1 MEYIE
6 KSRKANCKIENK
18 PWLRSIYKC
27 ADTPILTSYEKTIE
41 ANKNTMV
48 VLQNKAKEIAKKTPL
63 TYPEAVG
70 VLMEYTKQNI
80 NSIKDI
86 SVKEVL
92 EFINE
97 KNTKKIVVKP
107 IKNKKSKNSFSKL
120 RGQLRNALSRLDTAN
135 RANNI
140 LEQEA
145 KRLRGI
151 LDIQQKKEAVL
162 NSQLETEANRTASLT
177 NSLMEIKEDKDWY
190 YEQWIKD
197 HAKIKTWKKIGYV
210 SIVMNVLG
218 LIILTAKSLL

>member
-6 KSRKANCKIENK
+6 QTKKVNCKIENK
-18 PWLRSIYKC
+18 PRLRNIYKW
-27 ADTPILTSYEKTIE
+27 ANTPILTNYEKTIE

-92 EFINE
+92 EFINK
-97 KNTKKIVVKP
+97 KNKKKIVVKP

-120 RGQLRNALSRLDTAN
+120 RGQLRNALGRLDTEQ
-135 RANNI
+135 RANNV
-140 LEQEA
+140 LNQEVE
-145 KRLRGI
+145 RLRGV
-151 LDIQQKKEAVL
+151 LDIQQKQIAVL
-162 NSQLETEANRTASLT
+162 NSKLETEANRTASLT
-177 NSLMEIKEDKDWY
+177 NSLMETKENKDWY

-197 HAKIKTWKKIGYV
+197 HSKIKEWKKIAKYT
-210 SIVMNVLG
+210 IAINVIG
-218 LIILTAKSLL
+218 LIIIITKNLL

>member
-1 MEYIE
+1 
-6 KSRKANCKIENK
+6 
-18 PWLRSIYKC
+18 
-27 ADTPILTSYEKTIE
+27 
-41 ANKNTMV
+41 MV

-70 VLMEYTKQNI
+70 VLMKYTKQNI

-120 RGQLRNALSRLDTAN
+120 RGQLRNALGRLHTAN

-140 LEQEA
+140 LNQEVE
-145 KRLRGI
+145 RLRNI
-151 LDIQQKKEAVL
+151 LDMQQKQIAVL

-190 YEQWIKD
+190 YKQWIKD
-197 HAKIKTWKKIGYV
+197 HSKIKEWKKIAKYT
-210 SIVMNVLG
+210 IAINVIG
-218 LIILTAKSLL
+218 LIILIVRSL